1 MNISKEARVGILA
14 VVSFALLYL
23 GFNFLKGSD
32 FFSTEKEYYV
42 LYEDVQGMVVSS
54 QVAINGMK
62 VGQVKN
68 VDLIQDQGVKVK
80 VTFVVGKNVELPEG
94 TTAMLASDG
103 LLGGKLIRLELG
115 KSSKILAE
123 KSTIK
128 GTTEQGLTAL
138 LQEKAL
144 PTLRNAD
151 SLMLALRKVVL
162 SFQNTATVL
171 NVLLKNS
178 DHTVSTLGSS
188 MNATIA
194 DNKANLAGI
203 TANLKTLSG
212 NLVETEKGF
221 KPLLGKFNTMAD
233 SLNALKINKALQTTQ
248 QSIEGL
254 NRIMASLEAGQGS
267 AGKLLKDDSLY
278 TNLSNTML
286 NLDKLLIDFRLAPK
300 RYIHLSVF
308 GKKNTAPVVK

>member
-1 MNISKEARVGILA
+1 MKISKEAKVGILA

-115 KSSKILAE
+115 KSSKILVE

-128 GTTEQGLTAL
+128 GTTEQGLSAL

-151 SLMLALRKVVL
+151 SLMLSLRKVVL
-162 SFQNTATVL
+162 SFQNTAAVL

-178 DHTVSTLGSS
+178 DHTVSSLGTS

-194 DNKANLAGI
+194 DNKSNLAGI

-254 NRIMASLEAGQGS
+254 NRIVASLEAGQGS

-278 TNLSNTML
+278 SNLSNTML

>member
-1 MNISKEARVGILA
+1 MKISKEAKVGILA

-115 KSSKILAE
+115 KSSKILVE

-178 DHTVSTLGSS
+178 DHTVSSLGTS

-194 DNKANLAGI
+194 DNKSNLAGI

-248 QSIEGL
+248 QSIDGL
-254 NRIMASLEAGQGS
+254 NRIVASLEAGQGS

-278 TNLSNTML
+278 SNLSNTML

>member
-1 MNISKEARVGILA
+1 MKISKEAKVGILA

-62 VGQVKN
+62 VGQVKGVALVQN
-68 VDLIQDQGVKVK
+68 QGVKVK
-80 VTFVVGKNVELPEG
+80 VTFVVNKDITLPEG

-115 KSSKILAE
+115 KSSKTLAE
-123 KSTIK
+123 KTFLK

-151 SLMLALRKVVL
+151 SLMLSLRKVVL
-162 SFQNTATVL
+162 SFQNTAAVL

-178 DHTVSTLGSS
+178 DQTISTLGTS
-188 MNATIA
+188 MNVTLA
-194 DNKANLAGI
+194 DNKTNLAGI

-212 NLVETEKGF
+212 NLIETEKGF

-254 NRIMASLEAGQGS
+254 NRIVANLEAGQGS

-278 TNLSNTML
+278 TNLSRTML
-286 NLDKLLIDFRLAPK
+286 DLDKLLLDFRLAPK